1 MKGVKKH
8 KKSCKQPSKLFQN
21 LLLTDTIIMDL
32 PDSPYSFPTHISLC
46 SDRPDIVRLNTQL
59 RPINIVELTIPLE
72 TTFDVDQTDI
82 IIYMNQHLRWD
93 MLRV

>member
-32 PDSPYSFPTHISLC
+32 PDFPTHISLC
-46 SDRPDIVRLNTQL
+46 SDRPDIVRLNT
-59 RPINIVELTIPLE
+59 IE
-72 TTFDVDQTDI
+72 T
-82 IIYMNQHLRWD
+82 YQHS
-93 MLRV
+93 

>member
-32 PDSPYSFPTHISLC
+32 PDSPY
-46 SDRPDIVRLNTQL
+46 
-59 RPINIVELTIPLE
+59 
-72 TTFDVDQTDI
+72 
-82 IIYMNQHLRWD
+82 
-93 MLRV
+93 